1 MKLQR
6 TILTIFAVLMVMYA
20 GTAYAGMQE
29 KRKAF
34 IGDLI
39 NTGIFLKVEK
49 LAKYPHLWVNPAF
62 YNLSY
67 DQKSQFVNVVYTYY
81 VTADKNCNTVVLFDS
96 RSGKQIGVYSKTY
109 GGLKMY

>member
-6 TILTIFAVLMVMYA
+6 TILTIFAVLIVMYA

-29 KRKAF
+29 KRNAF

-39 NTGIFLKVEK
+39 NAGIFLKVEK
-49 LAKYPHLWVNPAF
+49 LAKYPHLWVKPAF

-67 DQKSQFVNVVYTYY
+67 DQKSQFVSVVYAYY
-81 VTADKNCNTVVLFDS
+81 VTTDKNCDTVLLFDS
-96 RSGKQIGVYSKTY
+96 RSGKKIGVYKKTV